1 MENRKKKS
9 GFTLVEVMVVF
20 MVIAIIV
27 VIYSSFYKLKNE
39 SSRKFFYYAAL
50 TNLQKVSSAMLAQG
64 FDDPDVA
71 GVTIEAK
78 LPAKGHYDDNKSGF
92 CDRFSNMVSTIG
104 SLSSID
110 CTRTTTTNFNGSN
123 TNFIVTNGARFYNL
137 GSNPDGNGNYTV
149 YVDINGPD
157 ENSLNSVDVMD
168 FTIVRNSGIVLP
180 AKTSPGANN
189 TDYLAAAI
197 RYKDANNK
205 TQFLKHNITYREAFC
220 SSGRAEIV
228 EYTEYCAGYSNLA
241 QCQGTNNSCEVALS
255 NPGTNFLIFK
265 IN

>member
-1 MENRKKKS
+1 MQNRKKIS

-20 MVIAIIV
+20 IVIAIIV
-27 VIYSSFYKLKNE
+27 VVYTSFYKVKTE

-71 GVTIEAK
+71 GVTVEAK

-110 CTRTTTTNFNGSN
+110 CTKTTTTNFSASN
-123 TNFIVTNGARFYNL
+123 ANFIVTNGSRFYNL
-137 GSNPDGNGNYTV
+137 GSIPDGNGNYTV

-157 ENSLNSVDVMD
+157 ENSLMSVDVMD
-168 FTIVRNSGIVLP
+168 FTIIRNNGIVLP
-180 AKTSPGANN
+180 SKTSPGANN

-197 RYKDANNK
+197 RYKDSNNK
-205 TQFLKHNITYREAFC
+205 TQFLKHNIPFREAFC
-220 SSGRAEIV
+220 SSGRAQMP
-228 EYTEYCAGYSNLA
+228 EYVDYCTGYSNLA
-241 QCQGTNNSCEVALS
+241 QCQGSDSSCEVALS